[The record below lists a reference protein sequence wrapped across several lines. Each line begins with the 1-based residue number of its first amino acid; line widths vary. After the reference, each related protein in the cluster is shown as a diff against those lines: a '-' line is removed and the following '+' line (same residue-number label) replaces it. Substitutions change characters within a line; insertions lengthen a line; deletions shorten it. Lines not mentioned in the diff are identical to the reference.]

1 MALQRAALR
10 VNDLA
15 VMREHPPL
23 VEGIHV
29 PRAGLT
35 TMRVVEEAENV
46 ADEFGLE
53 NLTLAAVAPRL
64 GVRMPSLYRHVAGI
78 DELRRLMS
86 IQAKSET
93 ADVLARAAAG
103 KAGAQALAAVL
114 DAWRSWAKAHPGRY
128 AATVRAPDKED
139 VEDTDVSNALLN
151 IIYAALAGYRLEG
164 DDAVNAVRL
173 LRANFHGFVNLER
186 AEGFKFPN
194 DIDHSFEL
202 LVGALDQML
211 RNWPPATIDAVS

>member
-1 MALQRAALR
+1 
-10 VNDLA
+10 
-15 VMREHPPL
+15 
-23 VEGIHV
+23 V

-35 TMRVVEEAENV
+35 TSRVVEEAENV

-86 IQAKSET
+86 IHAKYET
-93 ADVLARAAAG
+93 ADVLARATAG
-103 KAGAQALAAVL
+103 RSGPQALLAML
-114 DAWRSWAKAHPGRY
+114 GAWRMWAKAYPGRY
-128 AATVRAPDKED
+128 ATTVRAPDKDE
-139 VEDTDVSNALLN
+139 VEDTDASNAVLN
-151 IIYAALAGYRLEG
+151 IIYAALASYRLEG

-173 LRANFHGFVNLER
+173 LRAHFHGFVSLER

-194 DIDHSFEL
+194 DVDHSFDL

-211 RNWPPATIDAVS
+211 RNWPPRTVDAVH